1 MSGTGGGAEVVKV
14 CGCTRPL
21 PLSVLFHS
29 PDGNAGPEGGR
40 GGAESVKGGGRRK
53 DIGKERRYCVCVCVF

>member
-1 MSGTGGGAEVVKV
+1 MSGTGGGEEVVKV

-29 PDGNAGPEGGR
+29 PAVDAGPEGGR
-40 GGAESVKGGGRRK
+40 GGAESVKG
-53 DIGKERRYCVCVCVF
+53 

>member
-1 MSGTGGGAEVVKV
+1 MSGPGGGAEVVKV

-29 PDGNAGPEGGR
+29 PDI
-40 GGAESVKGGGRRK
+40 